1 MIVKNDVGEDF
12 LDQKMHVEFTGGI
25 YEGSN
30 PTWEAVLSSI
40 CMLHAILLAFET
52 NQIFWP
58 HLTPALINTLPL
70 SI

>member
-1 MIVKNDVGEDF
+1 MVKNDVGKTF

-30 PTWEAVLSSI
+30 ATWEAVLSVQ
-40 CMLHAILLAFET
+40 CMLHAILLALET

-58 HLTPALINTLPL
+58 HPTPALINRPPL